1 MWRTR
6 DGYAVGLPRFRTRR
20 WVRRLGQRGRG
31 GAELQGLARSLRG
44 VFARASRMQR
54 AGAPATH
61 PIFQSRLRGARLLIY
76 TRAVSPRH
84 VELLYI
90 ARQRPS

>member
-6 DGYAVGLPRFRTRR
+6 DGYAVGLPRFRMRR

-31 GAELQGLARSLRG
+31 GPQLRGLARSLGG
-44 VFARASRMQR
+44 VFARASRVQR
-54 AGAPATH
+54 AGALGSH
-61 PIFQSRLRGARLLIY
+61 PVFQSRLGGARLLIY
-76 TRAVSPRH
+76 TRAVTPQR

-90 ARQRPS
+90 ARRRPS

>member
-6 DGYAVGLPRFRTRR
+6 DGYTLGLPRFRARR

-44 VFARASRMQR
+44 VFARASRLGR
-54 AGAPATH
+54 TGAGSH
-61 PIFQSRLRGARLLIY
+61 PVFQSRLGGARLLIY
-76 TRAVSPRH
+76 TRAVAPQR

-90 ARQRPS
+90 ARRRAR